1 MTTDLFKQNKKPLTK
16 FTLVKRRDFIQQTSA
31 TAALITLGGLG
42 LQSFTSGSKTTKITI
57 LHTND
62 VHSHI
67 DAFGPDDGRNPN
79 QGGVARRA
87 SLIQNIRNENPNTL
101 LLDAGDIFQ
110 GTPYFNYYGGELEFK
125 LMSMLKY
132 DAATIGNHDFDNGID
147 GLLAQLPHAKFD
159 FLSANYDFSNTVLD
173 TFVKPFK
180 TFTKDGIKIGVFGLG
195 IELNGLVDKSMY
207 KETVYLDPVE
217 TAQEMTRILK
227 EDQKCDLVICLS
239 HLGYHYKN
247 APSKISDLSLAKA
260 TKNIDLIIGGHTHTF
275 LPKPTVTKNSE
286 GKNVLVNQVGC
297 YGINLGKIDFYFDA
311 DKNKAA
317 EGTSILV

>member
-1 MTTDLFKQNKKPLTK
+1 M
-16 FTLVKRRDFIQQTSA
+16 KRRDFIQQTSA